1 MACGAFPS
9 LKSGFPPL
17 SRAQVFGEPLH
28 LGFSIRVH
36 AKENRLIFWRFLM
49 DDARCR
55 EFFLEPRETY
65 HRQYEALRAFFV
77 EGRPLNEIAQ
87 QFGYQES
94 SLSVMISNFR
104 NQVKANN
111 LRPFLFSRKPGGH
124 KDNPIS

>member
-1 MACGAFPS
+1 
-9 LKSGFPPL
+9 
-17 SRAQVFGEPLH
+17 
-28 LGFSIRVH
+28 
-36 AKENRLIFWRFLM
+36 M
-49 DDARCR
+49 DDTRCR

-77 EGRPLNEIAQ
+77 EGRQLSEIAQ

-111 LRPFLFSRKPGGH
+111 LRPFLFSRGSDGG
-124 KDNPIS
+124 KGNPIF

>member
-1 MACGAFPS
+1 MACGAFPG

-49 DDARCR
+49 DDTRCR
-55 EFFLEPRETY
+55 EFFLDPKETY
-65 HRQYEALRAFFV
+65 QRQYEALRAFFV
-77 EGRPLNEIAQ
+77 EGRQLSEIAQ

-111 LRPFLFSRKPGGH
+111 LRPFLFSREPGGH
-124 KDNPIS
+124 KGNPIS